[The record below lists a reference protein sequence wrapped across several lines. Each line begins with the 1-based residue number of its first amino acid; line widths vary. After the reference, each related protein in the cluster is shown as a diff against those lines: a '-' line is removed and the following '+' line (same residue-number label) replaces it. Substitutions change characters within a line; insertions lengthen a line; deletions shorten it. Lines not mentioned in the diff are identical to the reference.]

1 MEKLELSIKEGVDVV
16 YERFLRL
23 NPTIEDH
30 CDKETMK
37 EWYSF
42 IYWCYCQEDNICNWE
57 EGKLIDSDDDVV
69 GYLFKDEDEF
79 IISPLMYTAICEAGY
94 FVEKY
99 FSDHIQVAIEELRN
113 VVIKEKYEDE
123 EEYEDELRIQ
133 AEDALDDVF
142 LNVSLP
148 DFKKLSQIIL

>member
-1 MEKLELSIKEGVDVV
+1 
-16 YERFLRL
+16 
-23 NPTIEDH
+23 
-30 CDKETMK
+30 
-37 EWYSF
+37 
-42 IYWCYCQEDNICNWE
+42 
-57 EGKLIDSDDDVV
+57 
-69 GYLFKDEDEF
+69 
-79 IISPLMYTAICEAGY
+79 
-94 FVEKY
+94 
-99 FSDHIQVAIEELRN
+99 